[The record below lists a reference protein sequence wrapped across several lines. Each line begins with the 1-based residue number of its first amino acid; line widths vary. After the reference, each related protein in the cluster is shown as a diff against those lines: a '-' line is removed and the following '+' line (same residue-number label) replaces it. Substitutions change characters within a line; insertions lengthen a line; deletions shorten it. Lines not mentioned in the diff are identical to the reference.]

1 MRDFEHQMELEE
13 RERFWEEVLNDWETL
28 HGHESVLWY
37 LKLEQDIKDGLINVE
52 GKKWT

>member
-1 MRDFEHQMELEE
+1 MNEWEAQRDLEE
-13 RERFWEEVLNDWETL
+13 RERFWEEVLLDWETL

-52 GKKWT
+52 GM